1 LSLPFPGN
9 RKGIQSTLETID
21 ERLLS
26 CSELFI
32 KQQVKTP
39 LLALL
44 TRQITSFSLSTTQSD
59 WFNVYS
65 IYSSN
70 QQLNEACN
78 KLWATMELAYAT
90 GKDVWKRQYQPIGES
105 FDGRFL
111 LGTLIPNLY
120 YAAMSAS
127 VSILSTYGCVPVLVN
142 RKHLFLVRTS
152 IGWIVSE
159 RQNYMRDNFGFGA
172 KSWHDQILKT
182 YVGLRDNGIKLPLI
196 DMDNIFELKSL
207 RNSMQYEI
215 LGDLRM
221 WRMFK
226 DKKAYFKFLPKVIHL
241 IGLSIELLRSTAR
254 ITTDC
259 DTRFEN
265 LIANYR
271 LRS

>member
-1 LSLPFPGN
+1 MLG
-9 RKGIQSTLETID
+9 KID
-21 ERLLS
+21 DRLLT
-26 CSELFI
+26 CSEVFI
-32 KQQVKTP
+32 RQQVKRP
-39 LLALL
+39 LVALL
-44 TRQITSFSLSTTQSD
+44 THQTPNFPLSTAQSD

-65 IYSSN
+65 VYSSN

-90 GKDVWKRQYQPIGES
+90 GKDIWKRQYQPLGES

-120 YAAMSAS
+120 YSAMSAT
-127 VSILSTYGCVPVLVN
+127 VSILSTYGCVPVLINQQHV
-142 RKHLFLVRTS
+142 FLVRS
-152 IGWIVSE
+152 NLGWIVSE
-159 RQNYMRDNFGFGA
+159 RQKYMKENFGFGA

-182 YVGLRDNGIKLPLI
+182 YAGLRDKGIKLPLI
-196 DMDNIFELKSL
+196 DMESIFELKSL

-226 DKKAYFKFLPKVIHL
+226 DKKAYYKFVPKVIHL
-241 IGLSIELLRSTAR
+241 IGHSIELLRRTAR

-259 DTRFEN
+259 DTRFDN
-265 LIANYR
+265 LVANYR
-271 LRS
+271 VSSRL